1 MTMSTEN
8 GVGGLPVHIHG
19 FALMHVAMRRDA
31 RRIATAAP
39 NVTRANAGPVRT
51 WFDQLRDVI
60 EWHHRTEDDVLFP
73 ALRDRVAD
81 FAAKEKELA
90 HDHTELDQSMADVS
104 TALRGDLGA
113 VPEAARK
120 FETILLDHLA
130 VEEPIVFPVF
140 VDDLT
145 RQQYL
150 DIENQ
155 VMRSA
160 GPGMRAFLFPW
171 LFDGVDKRTA
181 DAAAAVSIPP
191 PVRLIGNTVL
201 TWRYERLLAPIRR
214 LGEPGATNEG

>member
-1 MTMSTEN
+1 MSTEN

-31 RRIATAAP
+31 RRIAQAAP
-39 NVTRANAGPVRT
+39 HVTRGNAGPVAS
-51 WFDQLRDVI
+51 WFDQLREVI

-73 ALRDRVAD
+73 ALRKRVPD
-81 FAAKEKELA
+81 FAEKEKGLA
-90 HDHTELDQSMADVS
+90 HDHTELDQSMLEVS
-104 TALRGDLGA
+104 KALRGDPHGA
-113 VPEAARK
+113 SAAASR
-120 FETILLDHLA
+120 FENILLDHLK

-160 GPGMRAFLFPW
+160 GPSMRAFLFPW

-181 DAAAAVSIPP
+181 AAAAAVSIPP

-201 TWRYERLLAPIRR
+201 TWRYERVIAPVVDLGRR
-214 LGEPGATNEG
+214 

>member
-31 RRIATAAP
+31 RRIAKAAP
-39 NVTRANAGPVRT
+39 HVTRANAAPVAS
-51 WFDQLRDVI
+51 WFDQLREVI

-73 ALRDRVAD
+73 ALRKRVAD
-81 FAAKEKELA
+81 FAEKEKGLA
-90 HDHTELDQSMADVS
+90 HDHTELDQSMLEVSKALHGDV
-104 TALRGDLGA
+104 
-113 VPEAARK
+113 PAAPAAAEK
-120 FETILLDHLA
+120 FENILLEHLK

-181 DAAAAVSIPP
+181 AAAAAVSIPP

-201 TWRYERLLAPIRR
+201 TWRYERMIAPVVDLGRR
-214 LGEPGATNEG
+214 

>member
-8 GVGGLPVHIHG
+8 GVGGLPTHIHG

-31 RRIATAAP
+31 RRIVKAAP
-39 NVTRANAGPVRT
+39 HVTQANSGPVAS

-73 ALRDRVAD
+73 ELRRRVAD
-81 FAAKEKELA
+81 FAAKERQLA

-104 TALRGDLGA
+104 RALRGDVSPVSKA
-113 VPEAARK
+113 VPEAAER
-120 FETILLDHLA
+120 FQAILLEHLA
-130 VEEPIVFPVF
+130 AEEPIVFPVF

-145 RQQYL
+145 RRQYL

-160 GPGMRAFLFPW
+160 GPGMRTFLFPW

-181 DAAAAVSIPP
+181 AAAAAVSIPP

-201 TWRYERLLAPIRR
+201 TWRYERLIAPVVN
-214 LGEPGATNEG
+214 LG

>member
-1 MTMSTEN
+1 MSTEH
-8 GVGGLPVHIHG
+8 GVAGLPVHIHG

-31 RRIATAAP
+31 RRIVKAAP
-39 NVTRANAGPVRT
+39 NVTRANADAVGS
-51 WFDQLRDVI
+51 WFGQLLDVI

-73 ALRDRVAD
+73 ELRRRVPG

-90 HDHTELDQSMADVS
+90 HDHHELDQSMADVAK
-104 TALRGDLGA
+104 ALRGDL
-113 VPEAARK
+113 AALPAAAQK
-120 FETILLDHLA
+120 FQNILLEHLK

-150 DIENQ
+150 DIESQ

-160 GPGMRAFLFPW
+160 GPGMRTFLFPW

-181 DAAAAVSIPP
+181 DAAAAVTIPA
-191 PVRLIGNTVL
+191 PVRLAGNTVL
-201 TWRYERLLAPIRR
+201 KWRYDKLIAPVVK
-214 LGEPGATNEG
+214 LGR

>member
-1 MTMSTEN
+1 MTRSQPMSTEH
-8 GVGGLPVHIHG
+8 GVAGLPVHIHG

-31 RRIATAAP
+31 RRIVKAAP
-39 NVTRANAGPVRT
+39 NVTHAGADAVGS
-51 WFDQLRDVI
+51 WFGQLLEVI

-73 ALRDRVAD
+73 ELRRRVPD

-90 HDHTELDQSMADVS
+90 HDHNELDQSMADVAK
-104 TALRGDLGA
+104 ALRGDLA
-113 VPEAARK
+113 ALPAAARK
-120 FETILLDHLA
+120 FENILLEHLK

-150 DIENQ
+150 DIESQ

-160 GPGMRAFLFPW
+160 GPGMRTFLFPW

-181 DAAAAVSIPP
+181 DAAAAVTIPA
-191 PVRLIGNTVL
+191 PVRLAGNTVL
-201 TWRYERLLAPIRR
+201 KWRYDRLIAPVVK
-214 LGEPGATNEG
+214 LGR

>member
-31 RRIATAAP
+31 RRVVKAAP
-39 NVTRANAGPVRT
+39 NVTRANAGPVAS

-73 ALRDRVAD
+73 ELRRRVAD
-81 FAAKEKELA
+81 FAEKEKALA
-90 HDHTELDQSMADVS
+90 HDHTELDQSMLEVSKALHGDVS
-104 TALRGDLGA
+104 TA
-113 VPEAARK
+113 PAAAEK
-120 FETILLDHLA
+120 FENILLEHLK

-140 VDDLT
+140 VEDLT

-160 GPGMRAFLFPW
+160 GPAMRAFLFPW

-181 DAAAAVSIPP
+181 AAAAAVSIPP

-201 TWRYERLLAPIRR
+201 TWRYERVIAPVVN
-214 LGEPGATNEG
+214 LGKR